1 MYASV
6 ASQKSSAPSA
16 MPKSGPSSARKA
28 DRVSEDK
35 AVPSPV
41 CMAMRR
47 VMFIGTLP
55 QIETS
60 PHKSRSA
67 TMIVLCDGLEFD
79 RDQDLR
85 WSQMCQFRTTIR
97 LESRAQV
104 SFEFARNRQYVRF
117 GSKADIEVS

>member
-1 MYASV
+1 
-6 ASQKSSAPSA
+6 

-85 WSQMCQFRTTIR
+85 WSQICQFRTTIR
-97 LESRAQV
+97 LESSCSGQLRSLRETGSMSALGQKQT
-104 SFEFARNRQYVRF
+104 FPNVRPM
-117 GSKADIEVS
+117 S